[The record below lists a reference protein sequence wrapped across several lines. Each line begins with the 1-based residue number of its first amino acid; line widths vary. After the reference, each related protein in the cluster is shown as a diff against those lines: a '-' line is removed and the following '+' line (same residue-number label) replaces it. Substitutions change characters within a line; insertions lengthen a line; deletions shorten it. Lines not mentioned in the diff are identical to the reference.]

1 MGSRL
6 LDLRMADG
14 SRHFGELPETSD
26 WERLRDAVAELP
38 GARLTR
44 CLTDGVT
51 EVWLDFDLGGVSF
64 SVNNQ
69 HGSWW
74 FFVSEPACPDPVLL
88 QVLDHFEESLWPHAA
103 RARAAG
109 PLSAGSLRVVVY
121 EASGRVST
129 RDFDS
134 PDDARRYADDAASEA
149 EDGVVLSFVFDA
161 SFRQIWTG
169 KHY

>member
-26 WERLRDAVAELP
+26 WARLRDAAAELP
-38 GARLTR
+38 GARLIR
-44 CLTDGVT
+44 YLTDEVT
-51 EVWLDFDLGGVSF
+51 EVWLDFDLGGARF
-64 SVNNQ
+64 SINNQ
-69 HGSWW
+69 QGSWW

-88 QVLDHFEESLWPHAA
+88 QVLDHFERSLWPHAA

-109 PLSAGSLRVVVY
+109 PLSAGSLRVLVY
-121 EASGRVST
+121 EASGRVSA
-129 RDFDS
+129 RDFDNA
-134 PDDARRYADDAASEA
+134 DDARRYADDAASET

-161 SFRQIWTG
+161 SFRQLWTG